1 MQKNS
6 LISLIHVGK
15 KKKHFIVWVLPRAAN
30 ILSYHYMSLGF
41 RDQRREEKYF
51 PFKN

>member
-6 LISLIHVGK
+6 LINLIYVEK
-15 KKKHFIVWVLPRAAN
+15 KQHFIVWVLPRAAN
-30 ILSYHYMSLGF
+30 ILSYHYISLGF
-41 RDQRREEKYF
+41 KDQMREGEYF